1 MAAKKPVKELIPPG
15 LILPDDQLWAKGM
28 NVQQGKMVNGRI
40 TISRPDTAGLLAEA
54 FVPEG
59 SKDKVIIE
67 AYPGMWLSSLDRAA
81 IQVVS

>member
-15 LILPDDQLWAKGM
+15 LILPDDHLWAKGM
-28 NVQQGKMVNGRI
+28 NVQYGRMVTGRI
-40 TISRPDTAGLLAEA
+40 TISRESTALALAEA

-67 AYPGMWLSSLDRAA
+67 AYPGTQASWFK
-81 IQVVS
+81 